1 MGFRFRLASLFVA
14 ALFLVQGITAVLVY
28 RVTRHEL
35 VAEGQRQLD
44 VAARAFSAQL
54 DDLSRRVASSVQVLA
69 LDFALR
75 SAIAQRDQP
84 TVLSALGNHGR
95 RVGATRMLL
104 VGVGGDV
111 QADTAGRLRTGARFP
126 FATLISRATAQPA
139 SAIAAWDQRA
149 YWVVAVPV
157 HAPDLI
163 GFIAAAIPLDH
174 RLLLRLQRQS
184 ALPKS
189 IELATPRQGGG
200 WQVIAS
206 GGDSGVVARGLGRD
220 GRALPGKP
228 QVMDV
233 AGREYVVQAVDLS
246 GSGREA
252 GVVAVLA
259 YSVDAALEPYRPVAV
274 AWGALLALGLLGGVA
289 GAWLIART
297 VSRPVEVL
305 AAAARRIAAGDYTPP
320 PVGAR
325 QDELGEL
332 AGTFATMTDALR
344 DREARLLHQAGHD
357 QVTGLPNRLAAENA
371 IRQQLDESAVPR
383 AALLMLGLGRLPDI
397 VTTMGHMVADRV
409 MREVAQRLLPVVG
422 KALVA
427 RATDARFSVFCAGAP
442 RGDAVTLALRIVE
455 ALSEPYREADL
466 TLDLAPA
473 IGIACSPVHGA
484 EGSTLLRRADI
495 ALIGAMG
502 SEEPVAV
509 YDPATDPHRPE
520 RLSLMADLRRALDSG
535 DGLSLVY
542 QPKLHLPSGRVDGAE
557 ALVRWH
563 HPGAGPLA
571 PEVFIALA
579 EETGN
584 IRRLTRWVLEV
595 GIEQAARWQAS
606 GLDLRVALNVS
617 ARDLD
622 DVELPLRV
630 AGLLAAHGLAPRGV
644 ALEVT
649 ESAIMTRPETAVLVL
664 RRLADLGLDIAIDDF
679 GVGQSSF
686 AYLRR
691 LPVRELKIDRSFITQ
706 IARSRE
712 DLAIVRSIVDL
723 AGELGFRVT
732 AEGVEDVAT
741 LERLRALGCDHA
753 QGYAIARPMSPQ
765 AFEGFLDMPKVAGA

>member
-1 MGFRFRLASLFVA
+1 MSFRARLASLFVA
-14 ALFLVQGITAVLVY
+14 ALFLVQGVTAALVY

-35 VAEGQRQLD
+35 VEEGQRQLD

-54 DDLSRRVASSVQVLA
+54 DDISRRVASSVQVLA

-75 SAIAQRDQP
+75 SAIAQHDQP

-104 VGVGGDV
+104 VDVDGNV
-111 QADTAGRLRTGARFP
+111 QADTAGRLPAGAKFP
-126 FATLISRATAQPA
+126 FESLVSRAGTQPA

-157 HAPDLI
+157 YAPDLI

-174 RLLLRLQRQS
+174 RLLLRLQQQS

-189 IELATPRQGGG
+189 IELATPGRAGG
-200 WQVIAS
+200 WEVIAS
-206 GGDSGVVARGLGRD
+206 GGDSGVVARGLGSD
-220 GRALPGKP
+220 GGALPTQP
-228 QVMDV
+228 RVMEV
-233 AGREYVVQAVDLS
+233 AGLEYVVQAVNLS
-246 GSGREA
+246 QSRRDA
-252 GVVAVLA
+252 AVVAVLA
-259 YSVDAALEPYRPVAV
+259 YSVDAALAPYRAVAI

-289 GAWLIART
+289 GAWLIARS
-297 VSRPVEVL
+297 VSRPVEEL

-320 PVGAR
+320 RVDGR

-332 AGTFATMTDALR
+332 AGTFASMTDALR
-344 DREARLLHQAGHD
+344 DREAKLLHQAGHD
-357 QVTGLPNRLAAENA
+357 LVTGLPNRMAAEAA
-371 IRQQLDESAVPR
+371 IQQQLDEAVAPR

-397 VTTMGHMVADRV
+397 ITTMGHVVADRV
-409 MREVAQRLLPVVG
+409 MREVAQRLVPVAG
-422 KALVA
+422 GALVA
-427 RATDARFSVFCAGAP
+427 RATDARLSLFCAGAT
-442 RGDAVTLALRIVE
+442 RGEAVTLALRIVE

-466 TLDLAPA
+466 TLDLSPA

-484 EGSTLLRRADI
+484 QASTLMRRADI
-495 ALIGAMG
+495 ALIGALG
-502 SEEPVAV
+502 SEEPVAM

-520 RLSLMADLRRALDSG
+520 RLSLMADLRHALESRE
-535 DGLSLVY
+535 GLSLAY
-542 QPKLHLPSGRVDGAE
+542 QPKLHLASGRIDGVE
-557 ALVRWH
+557 ALVRWE

-571 PEVFIALA
+571 PDVFIALA

-584 IRRLTRWVLEV
+584 IRRLTRWVLEA
-595 GIEQAARWQAS
+595 GIEQAARWQGS

-617 ARDLD
+617 ARDLED
-622 DVELPLRV
+622 IELPRRV
-630 AGLLAAHGLAPRGV
+630 AGLLAAHGVSPRGI

-649 ESAIMTRPETAVLVL
+649 ESAIMAKPETAVLVL

-691 LPVRELKIDRSFITQ
+691 LPVRELKIDRSFVTQ
-706 IARSRE
+706 IAQSRE
-712 DLAIVRSIVDL
+712 DLAIVRSIIEL
-723 AGELGFRVT
+723 AGQLDFRVT
-732 AEGVEDVAT
+732 AEGVEDAAT

-753 QGYAIARPMSPQ
+753 QGFAIARPMPVQ
-765 AFEGFLDMPKVAGA
+765 AFEAFLDARRVAEA

>member
-1 MGFRFRLASLFVA
+1 MSFRFRLASLFVA
-14 ALFLVQGITAVLVY
+14 ALFLVQGVTAVLVY

-54 DDLSRRVASSVQVLA
+54 DDISRRVASSVQVLA

-75 SAIAQRDQP
+75 SAIAQHDQP

-104 VGVGGDV
+104 VDV
-111 QADTAGRLRTGARFP
+111 EGNVQVDTAGRLPAGAKFP
-126 FATLISRATAQPA
+126 FASLVSRAAAQPA

-157 HAPDLI
+157 YAPDLI

-174 RLLLRLQRQS
+174 RLLLRLQQQS

-189 IELATPRQGGG
+189 IELATPRREGG

-220 GRALPGKP
+220 GAALPTRP
-228 QVMDV
+228 QVVDV

-246 GSGREA
+246 QSGRDA
-252 GVVAVLA
+252 AVVAVLA
-259 YSVDAALEPYRPVAV
+259 YSVDAALEPYRAVAI

-289 GAWLIART
+289 GAWLIARS
-297 VSRPVEVL
+297 VSRPVEEL

-320 PVGAR
+320 PAGGR

-332 AGTFATMTDALR
+332 AGTFASMTDALR
-344 DREARLLHQAGHD
+344 DREAKLLHQAGHD
-357 QVTGLPNRLAAENA
+357 LVTGLPNRIAAEIA
-371 IRQQLDESAVPR
+371 IQQQLDEAVAPR

-397 VTTMGHMVADRV
+397 ITTMGHVVADRV
-409 MREVAQRLLPVVG
+409 MREIAQRLVPVAG
-422 KALVA
+422 DALVA
-427 RATDARFSVFCAGAP
+427 RATDARFSLFCAGST
-442 RGDAVTLALRIVE
+442 RGEAVTLALRIVE

-466 TLDLAPA
+466 TLDLSPA

-484 EGSTLLRRADI
+484 QASTLMRRADI
-495 ALIGAMG
+495 ALIGALG
-502 SEEPVAV
+502 SEEPVAM

-520 RLSLMADLRRALDSG
+520 RLSLMADLRHALESRE
-535 DGLSLVY
+535 GLSLAY
-542 QPKLHLPSGRVDGAE
+542 QPKLHLASGRIDGAE
-557 ALVRWH
+557 ALVRWQ
-563 HPGAGPLA
+563 HPSAGPLA
-571 PEVFIALA
+571 PDVFIALA

-622 DVELPLRV
+622 DIELPRRV
-630 AGLLAAHGLAPRGV
+630 AGLLAAHGLSPRGIS
-644 ALEVT
+644 LEVT
-649 ESAIMTRPETAVLVL
+649 ESAIMAKPETAVLVL

-691 LPVRELKIDRSFITQ
+691 LPVRELKIDRSFVTR
-706 IARSRE
+706 IAQSRE
-712 DLAIVRSIVDL
+712 DLAIVRSIIDL
-723 AGELGFRVT
+723 AGQLGFRVT
-732 AEGVEDVAT
+732 AEGVEDAAT

-753 QGYAIARPMSPQ
+753 QGFGIARPMPAQ
-765 AFEGFLDMPKVAGA
+765 AFEAFFDARKVAEA

>member
-1 MGFRFRLASLFVA
+1 
-14 ALFLVQGITAVLVY
+14 
-28 RVTRHEL
+28 
-35 VAEGQRQLD
+35 
-44 VAARAFSAQL
+44 
-54 DDLSRRVASSVQVLA
+54 
-69 LDFALR
+69 
-75 SAIAQRDQP
+75 
-84 TVLSALGNHGR
+84 
-95 RVGATRMLL
+95 
-104 VGVGGDV
+104 
-111 QADTAGRLRTGARFP
+111 
-126 FATLISRATAQPA
+126 
-139 SAIAAWDQRA
+139 
-149 YWVVAVPV
+149 
-157 HAPDLI
+157 
-163 GFIAAAIPLDH
+163 
-174 RLLLRLQRQS
+174 
-184 ALPKS
+184 
-189 IELATPRQGGG
+189 
-200 WQVIAS
+200 
-206 GGDSGVVARGLGRD
+206 
-220 GRALPGKP
+220 
-228 QVMDV
+228 
-233 AGREYVVQAVDLS
+233 
-246 GSGREA
+246 
-252 GVVAVLA
+252 
-259 YSVDAALEPYRPVAV
+259 
-274 AWGALLALGLLGGVA
+274 
-289 GAWLIART
+289 
-297 VSRPVEVL
+297 
-305 AAAARRIAAGDYTPP
+305 
-320 PVGAR
+320 
-325 QDELGEL
+325 
-332 AGTFATMTDALR
+332 
-344 DREARLLHQAGHD
+344 
-357 QVTGLPNRLAAENA
+357 
-371 IRQQLDESAVPR
+371 
-383 AALLMLGLGRLPDI
+383 
-397 VTTMGHMVADRV
+397 
-409 MREVAQRLLPVVG
+409 
-422 KALVA
+422 
-427 RATDARFSVFCAGAP
+427 
-442 RGDAVTLALRIVE
+442 
-455 ALSEPYREADL
+455 
-466 TLDLAPA
+466 
-473 IGIACSPVHGA
+473 
-484 EGSTLLRRADI
+484 LLRRADI